1 VKQRTLPLNSLPTEE
16 KANIEKY
23 WEVIRQLDPE
33 LYKLKILL
41 NEFRVNP
48 VILESVI
55 KSISNLAYG
64 SGYGKIQIFMQNR
77 KITNVKPEESNEV
90 NEEALLEVDNIG

>member
-1 VKQRTLPLNSLPTEE
+1 MKQSLPTSSLPSSE
-16 KANIEKY
+16 AVNLEKY

-41 NEFRVNP
+41 REFRVNP

-64 SGYGKIQIFMQNR
+64 SGYGKIQIFMQNKR
-77 KITNVKPEESNEV
+77 ITNVKPEESNEV
-90 NEEALLEVDNIG
+90 NEDALLEVDNIG